1 MEPGRI
7 TSRCLSPFRSVVY
20 LGLSST
26 LLFYG
31 CAMGGRH
38 SNALLSKDRS
48 LLLGQ
53 SIVEPSKVSS
63 NRELVVL
70 VHGMTRTPLS
80 MVPLKRFLQ
89 QSGYEV
95 LNFGYL
101 SFGLTVRKISEKL
114 SVAVTQKMSEET
126 FEKVH
131 FVGHSLGA
139 IVIRHMLS
147 VKVPKQVGRVVMLA
161 PPNQGSTRADSLVN
175 WLAWLYRVLPE
186 LTTNRSSTVRS
197 LPEVPAV
204 QVGIVAGSRDSTV
217 RLEQTRLNSQTDHVV
232 VSSGHSLIM
241 FYPEVHRRVV
251 HFLARGSF
259 QEETSEPVK
268 SSSTT
273 VTP

>member
-1 MEPGRI
+1 MSGRQ
-7 TSRCLSPFRSVVY
+7 
-20 LGLSST
+20 
-26 LLFYG
+26 
-31 CAMGGRH
+31 
-38 SNALLSKDRS
+38 SNVLLSKDRS

-53 SIVEPSKVSS
+53 SIAERSKVSG

-70 VHGMTRTPLS
+70 VHGMGRTPLS
-80 MVPLKRFLQ
+80 MVPLKRYLQ

-95 LNFGYL
+95 LNFGYF

-114 SVAVTQKMSEET
+114 SVAVAQKMSEET

-139 IVIRHMLS
+139 IAIRHMLS
-147 VKVPKQVGRVVMLA
+147 VNAPTQIGRVVMLA
-161 PPNQGSTRADSLVN
+161 PPNQGSTRADSVVK
-175 WLAWLYRVLPE
+175 WLTWLYRPLPE
-186 LTTNRSSTVRS
+186 LTTNRSSTVRL

-241 FYPEVHRRVV
+241 FYPEVHRWVV

-259 QEETSEPVK
+259 QEETDKPEK

-273 VTP
+273 VAP